1 MNGNVTEI
9 GGLDLKILGAI
20 KAGVKEILFPVD
32 NMKDYNNFV
41 LEKQIG
47 VVYEKYF
54 CIYMKKGKKQYIFHH
69 QDLQIKQD

>member
-1 MNGNVTEI
+1 LNGNVTEI

-41 LEKQIG
+41 
-47 VVYEKYF
+47 EKYKDKPLLDG
-54 CIYMKKGKKQYIFHH
+54 IKFHPVNKI
-69 QDLQIKQD
+69 QEVFDLVFEE